1 MSTTTVI
8 RTTLMYQD
16 GATRTYSIEAP
27 ATPDPTQV
35 KARVI
40 AFNAAAA
47 TGTSDVNKT
56 FVSDFGNPV
65 SLIKEAEIV
74 TTTEEAI
81 YNG

>member
-35 KARVI
+35 KTKIA

-47 TGTSDVNKT
+47 IGTSDVNKT

-65 SLIKEAEIV
+65 TLIKEAEIV